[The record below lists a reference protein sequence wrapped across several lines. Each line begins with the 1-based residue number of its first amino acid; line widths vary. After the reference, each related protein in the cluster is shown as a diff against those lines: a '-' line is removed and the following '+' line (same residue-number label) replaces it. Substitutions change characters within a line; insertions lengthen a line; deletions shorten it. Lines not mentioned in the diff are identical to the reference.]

1 MTRIDL
7 ANGMQVGATPCA
19 PTRGHR
25 DRALVAALAVVIPA
39 TFTMHK
45 WGSADG

>member
-1 MTRIDL
+1 MTRFDYTNETQAG
-7 ANGMQVGATPCA
+7 ANPCA
-19 PTRGHR
+19 SSRGHR
-25 DRALVAALAVVIPA
+25 DRALVAALVVVIPA

>member
-1 MTRIDL
+1 MRRHGFVNEAQG
-7 ANGMQVGATPCA
+7 ANRPCA
-19 PTRGHR
+19 SSRVLG
-25 DRALVAALAVVIPA
+25 DLAVVAASYVAIPA